1 MKRIF
6 IQNSL
11 FQVLF
16 FLIISIVIGLGNNWL
31 RDDSILLL
39 AKTKKLTIATTD
51 DLLSDIAG
59 ESVLKAIDLAQARK
73 FYFEDV
79 VFVDA
84 RDLEYY
90 EEGHIPGA
98 WNSNDFM
105 ELIFRLDSLQGKD
118 RSIVTYCDGDDC
130 GSSEDL
136 AYDLKNEGFTRIFIF
151 VGGWSEWQQ
160 ADYSIE
166 K

>member
-1 MKRIF
+1 LKRIF
-6 IQNSL
+6 IQSSL

-16 FLIISIVIGLGNNWL
+16 FLIISVVIGFGSNWL
-31 RDDSILLL
+31 KDDPIPLFAL
-39 AKTKKLTIATTD
+39 KLKIATPD
-51 DLLSDIAG
+51 DLLSDIVT
-59 ESVLKAIDLAQARK
+59 ESVLRAIGLDQAQE
-73 FYFEDV
+73 FYNEDV

-90 EEGHIPGA
+90 EKGHIPGA

-118 RSIVTYCDGDDC
+118 RSLVTYCDGDDC

-136 AYDLKNEGFTRIFIF
+136 AYDLQNEGFTKIFVF

-160 ADYSIE
+160 AGYSVE

>member
-1 MKRIF
+1 M
-6 IQNSL
+6 
-11 FQVLF
+11 
-16 FLIISIVIGLGNNWL
+16 
-31 RDDSILLL
+31 
-39 AKTKKLTIATTD
+39 
-51 DLLSDIAG
+51 SDIVT
-59 ESVLKAIDLAQARK
+59 ESVLRAIGLDQARE
-73 FYFEDV
+73 FHNEDV

-84 RDLEYY
+84 LDLEYY
-90 EEGHIPGA
+90 EKGHIPGA

-118 RSIVTYCDGDDC
+118 RSLVTYCDGDDC

-136 AYDLKNEGFTRIFIF
+136 AYDLQNEGFTKIFVF

-160 ADYSIE
+160 AGYSVE

>member
-16 FLIISIVIGLGNNWL
+16 FLIISVVIGFGSNWL
-31 RDDSILLL
+31 KDDPIPLF
-39 AKTKKLTIATTD
+39 AVKLKIATTD
-51 DLLSDIAG
+51 DLLSDIVT
-59 ESVLKAIDLAQARK
+59 ESALRAIGLDQARK
-73 FYFEDV
+73 FHNEDV

-84 RDLEYY
+84 RDLEYFQ
-90 EEGHIPGA
+90 EGHIPGA
-98 WNSNDFM
+98 WNSDNFS
-105 ELIFRLDSLQGKD
+105 ELVFKLDSLQGKD
-118 RSIVTYCDGDDC
+118 ESIVTYCDGDEC

-136 AYDLKNEGFTRIFIF
+136 AFNLQDAGFTKILVF

-160 ADYSIE
+160 ATYSIE

>member
-16 FLIISIVIGLGNNWL
+16 FLIISVVIGFGSNWL
-31 RDDSILLL
+31 KDDPIPLF
-39 AKTKKLTIATTD
+39 AVKLKIATTD
-51 DLLSDIAG
+51 DLLSDIVT
-59 ESVLKAIDLAQARK
+59 ESVLRAIGLDQARK
-73 FYFEDV
+73 FHNEGV

-90 EEGHIPGA
+90 EEGHISGA
-98 WNSNDFM
+98 WNSNHFM

-136 AYDLKNEGFTRIFIF
+136 AYDLQNEGFTKIFVF

-160 ADYSIE
+160 AGYSI
-166 K
+166 KK

>member
-1 MKRIF
+1 LKRIF
-6 IQNSL
+6 AQNPL

-16 FLIISIVIGLGNNWL
+16 FLIVSIVIGFGNNWL
-31 RDDSILLL
+31 RDDSIPLL
-39 AKTKKLTIATTD
+39 AEKLTIATTD

-59 ESVLKAIDLAQARK
+59 ESVLKAIDLEQARK

-98 WNSNDFM
+98 WNSQDFM
-105 ELIFRLDSLQGKD
+105 ELSFRLDSHQGKD

-136 AYDLKNEGFTRIFIF
+136 AYDLQGEGFMKIFVF
-151 VGGWSEWQQ
+151 VGGWSEWKETG
-160 ADYSIE
+160 YFIE
-166 K
+166 